1 MWIFRSA
8 HKHIGQDTLSEYLD
22 GRLQG
27 RPLERV
33 EQQLTDCD
41 ACRQEL
47 DGLRTTVA
55 MLQALPMEE
64 PRRSFVMSAP
74 PPEPA
79 RARPNAAL
87 RAPNWVYAGAASIA
101 ALAFAV
107 TVSIDATGGLD
118 PGLNSPDTAVT
129 ASAPIAET
137 TVQSASRSGDTSGPS
152 EDAAAPK
159 QLAAAALVAP
169 AAEQPEQGETAA
181 GGTAAFGAEAG
192 ATGSG
197 DATAPVAAAAG
208 VPPPPDEG
216 FTLTQA
222 AAPPVVAPQPETAGS
237 DGGESTEAPQTAKAE
252 AIEVPLP
259 EKGLIEEPLIDET
272 PRDLTPTG
280 NFLDDVV
287 ISPESAWWRVAEV
300 ATGALVVISL
310 AGLFFRWRAG
320 RRESA

>member
-1 MWIFRSA
+1 MWIFRST

-22 GRLQG
+22 GRLRG

-33 EQQLTDCD
+33 ELQLADCD

-47 DGLRTTVA
+47 DELRAAVA

-79 RARPNAAL
+79 RARPNVAL
-87 RAPNWVYAGAASIA
+87 RAPNWVYAGAASVA

-107 TVSIDATGGLD
+107 TISIDATGGLD
-118 PGLNSPDTAVT
+118 SDLDSQDTTVT

-152 EDAAAPK
+152 EDAAAPQ
-159 QLAAAALVAP
+159 QLAAAAP
-169 AAEQPEQGETAA
+169 AAATAEQADQGDTAA
-181 GGTAAFGAEAG
+181 GGAAAFGAEAG
-192 ATGSG
+192 AIGSG

-208 VPPPPDEG
+208 APPPGEG
-216 FTLTQA
+216 PALTQA
-222 AAPPVVAPQPETAGS
+222 AAPPVVAPQPETAGA
-237 DGGESTEAPQTAKAE
+237 DGDEVTTTNQSAKSLTVE
-252 AIEVPLP
+252 EPV
-259 EKGLIEEPLIDET
+259 IEEQTEELAPIGDLI
-272 PRDLTPTG
+272 
-280 NFLDDVV
+280 DDVV
-287 ISPESAWWRVAEV
+287 ISGASAWWRALEV
-300 ATGALVVISL
+300 AVGALAILFL

-320 RRESA
+320 RRDSV